1 MQMHFSTVLRVFLS
15 SLVGQKVG
23 LRCNA
28 LTITLLACKERAE
41 EAVKSVEH
49 KSVMHVIQGE
59 NEYIYTFLSPP
70 YPPLQG
76 AATHLLYPSRSLRR
90 KELLIVFV
98 FAENDKKL
106 AV

>member
-1 MQMHFSTVLRVFLS
+1 MQMHFSTVLCLLLS

-59 NEYIYTFLSPP
+59 NEYTIYTFLSPP

-76 AATHLLYPSRSLRR
+76 AGTHLLYTLHDPFEER
-90 KELLIVFV
+90 
-98 FAENDKKL
+98 NC
-106 AV
+106 